1 MARQE
6 RQLHAK
12 VYLMKILPLALCF
25 AICALAQDEDA
36 PPSGPGPASGD
47 PMNAATFSGLRLRGI
62 GPAFTSGPVVGLA
75 VDPENSQHYFV
86 AAASG
91 GVWRTTNDGTS
102 WTPVF
107 DTQGSYSIGTVVIDP
122 KNPSVVWV
130 GPEENNAQ
138 LRVSSGA

>member
-1 MARQE
+1 
-6 RQLHAK
+6 
-12 VYLMKILPLALCF
+12 MKILHLALCF
-25 AICALAQDEDA
+25 AICALAQDDDA
-36 PPSGPGPASGD
+36 QPGGRAPGSDD
-47 PMNAATFSGLRLRGI
+47 PMSSATFSGLRLRGI
-62 GPAFTSGPVVGLA
+62 GPAFTSGRVVGFA

-122 KNPSVVWV
+122 RNP
-130 GPEENNAQ
+130 
-138 LRVSSGA
+138 